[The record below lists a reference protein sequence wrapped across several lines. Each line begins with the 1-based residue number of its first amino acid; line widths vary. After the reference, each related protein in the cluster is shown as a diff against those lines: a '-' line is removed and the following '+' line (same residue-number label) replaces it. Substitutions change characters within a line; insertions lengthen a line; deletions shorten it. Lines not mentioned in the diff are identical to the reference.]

1 MHSDVLGSAHDPLL
15 PLTRWIQYTQTE
27 LQSVRADLIHHR
39 EEEFDVRRL
48 QQSQLDSLQVQIR
61 ELAQQQ
67 TEFSEQMTE
76 VANAVTDMFHQL
88 GVLRNT
94 FNQAMNDMLRH
105 LKAPSSCRQHKWLL
119 HNQKMPQSHKTTSDF
134 APAEAMQKS
143 TAPCCAI
150 SYFHQS

>member
-1 MHSDVLGSAHDPLL
+1 MIHALLLHSSAFSGSSHCSLHTSVAMHSNVLGSAHDPLL
-15 PLTRWIQYTQTE
+15 PLTRWIQYTQIE

-39 EEEFDVRRL
+39 EEEHAVRRL

-94 FNQAMNDMLRH
+94 FNHAMNDMLRH
-105 LKAPSSCRQHKWLL
+105 IES
-119 HNQKMPQSHKTTSDF
+119 PQQLPPTQLAATQPEDVPVS
-134 APAEAMQKS
+134 
-143 TAPCCAI
+143 
-150 SYFHQS
+150 

>member
-1 MHSDVLGSAHDPLL
+1 MLRCCIFSACLGSSHCSTYTSVAMRSDKLGSACDPLL
-15 PLTRWIQYTQTE
+15 PLTRWIHYTQTE

-39 EEEFDVRRL
+39 EEELAVWRL
-48 QQSQLDSLQVQIR
+48 QQSQLDSLQVQVR

-88 GVLRNT
+88 GVLRNS

-105 LKAPSSCRQHKWLL
+105 FESPQQLPPTQLAATQPEDAPVS
-119 HNQKMPQSHKTTSDF
+119 
-134 APAEAMQKS
+134 
-143 TAPCCAI
+143 
-150 SYFHQS
+150 